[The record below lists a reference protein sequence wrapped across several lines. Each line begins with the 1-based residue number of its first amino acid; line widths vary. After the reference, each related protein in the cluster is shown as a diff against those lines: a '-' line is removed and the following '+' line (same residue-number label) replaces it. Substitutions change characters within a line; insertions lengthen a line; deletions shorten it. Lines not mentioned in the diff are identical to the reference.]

1 MATELGTAVDRAE
14 KYRRSGITRMP
25 VRRFGFL
32 PMNRGGMGM
41 SPMHAH
47 DIARDRMDNGTSE
60 NRYGAVKLVR
70 LNAFWQGIVRA
81 DNQKM
86 CEGNPLMPSYSP
98 IMDHGCLKLTHFSF
112 SEKLFQDGN
121 RFLYNHAQGRMIK
134 KRSDDAEG
142 QEMEREGPWCI
153 IYDEGLLDD
162 ALAVEALMREDN
174 MNASVSMDEDVMSAY
189 GCLDHV
195 MRSLSEPR
203 QEADPSTSQAR
214 SQATLT
220 SEDIIKQAKF
230 LLTDPKY
237 NREYLTCLINFRAR
251 LKPQQSEVFCWAI
264 E

>member
-1 MATELGTAVDRAE
+1 
-14 KYRRSGITRMP
+14 MP
-25 VRRFGFL
+25 GFA
-32 PMNRGGMGM
+32 PE
-41 SPMHAH
+41 
-47 DIARDRMDNGTSE
+47 MD
-60 NRYGAVKLVR
+60 YGL
-70 LNAFWQGIVRA
+70 
-81 DNQKM
+81 
-86 CEGNPLMPSYSP
+86 
-98 IMDHGCLKLTHFSF
+98 LKLTHFVH
-112 SEKLFQDGN
+112 SEKLMQEGSRALHN
-121 RFLYNHAQGRMIK
+121 AGTEAMKI
-134 KRSDDAEG
+134 RSDDTEG
-142 QEMEREGPWCI
+142 QVMALHGPECI
-153 IYDEGLLDD
+153 IYREELLDD
-162 ALAVEALMREDN
+162 PEALQALMREDN

-251 LKPQQSEVFCWAI
+251 LKPNQSQVFCWAI